1 MTMQRSGRAAA
12 RRTWRRTALSAG
24 MLALGGLAAA
34 TGPAAAQ
41 AVLQMVA
48 PNPVEPATAPLPNA
62 NRGAVAT
69 GAPSAQVGTAQA
81 RFVLHGVQLEGAH
94 AIPPARLAKLWA
106 AMPGRLV
113 SGADIAALARRI
125 AAAYDAAGYALVNVQ
140 VPNQDF
146 AGGVL
151 RIVVQEGY
159 VGKVVIQ
166 GNTAGADL
174 SLLKAYAA
182 HIIEDR
188 PLRRATLERYVLLM
202 NDIPGLKVGSRFVPV
217 PGHPGVAGLQLSILR
232 KRADFGVQVNNQGNP
247 TLGNTQVTL
256 NAAVNSLFQQG
267 DRTQAVLGAPIGIRR
282 YQYYG
287 LSHSMPIGSNGA
299 TLSLGVGHLVTHP
312 AANAVGGS
320 ADTVVIRLSDPV
332 IRSLRESLVLN
343 LDLAALNSDTAF
355 LGQSVSSERTR
366 SVRVGA
372 VYAKADDWDGT
383 TLVSATLSHGFDGLG
398 ARRGNIAF
406 GGPDYTKIAGV
417 LAREQKL
424 PWDFTLRARATAQYS
439 AHHLPSTE
447 QFLVGGPSIGRAF
460 DYAYMAG
467 DSGVAAYAEIAHP
480 WPAAIT
486 PRLLH
491 GSEVFA
497 YADWGEVRTVG
508 TPYQLAYAHAASA
521 GGGVRIRI
529 ADRFS
534 VELGAGWVLS
544 HSARLPHV
552 SSPRV
557 LFGITGRF

>member
-1 MTMQRSGRAAA
+1 MTAISPRRAGARSA
-12 RRTWRRTALSAG
+12 WPVSALSVG
-24 MLALGGLAAA
+24 VLMIGGLAAGTA
-34 TGPAAAQ
+34 PAAAQ

-48 PNPVEPATAPLPNA
+48 PNPVEPASAPLPGA
-62 NRGAVAT
+62 HSGAVAP
-69 GAPSAQVGTAQA
+69 GRPAAQA
-81 RFVLHGVQLEGAH
+81 DGLQASFVLHGVQLEGARVI
-94 AIPPARLAKLWA
+94 APATLARLWA
-106 AMPGRLV
+106 NMPGRTV
-113 SGADIAALARRI
+113 TGADIAALARRI

-140 VPNQDF
+140 VPNQNF

-159 VGKVVIQ
+159 VGTVVIQ

-232 KRADFGVQVNNQGNP
+232 KRFDFGMQVNNQGNP

-256 NAAVNSLFQQG
+256 NAAVNALFQQG
-267 DRTQAVLGAPIGIRR
+267 DRTQVVLGAPTGIRR

-287 LSHSMPIGSNGA
+287 LSHSMPIGSNGV

-320 ADTVVIRLSDPV
+320 ADTVVIRLSDPL

-366 SVRVGA
+366 SVRLGA
-372 VYAKADDWDGT
+372 VYARADDWGGT
-383 TLVSATLSHGFDGLG
+383 TLVSATLSHGIDGLG
-398 ARRGNIAF
+398 ARRGNVAF
-406 GGPDYTKIAGV
+406 GGPDYAKLAGV

-424 PWDFTLRARATAQYS
+424 PWDFTLRARAMAQYS

-460 DYAYMAG
+460 DYAYLTG

-480 WPAAIT
+480 WPAALT
-486 PRLLH
+486 PKLLH
-491 GSEVFA
+491 GSELFG

-508 TPYQLAYAHAASA
+508 TSYQLGYAHAASA

-534 VELGAGWVLS
+534 VEIGAGWVLS
-544 HSARLPHV
+544 RSRRLAHV
-552 SSPRV
+552 ASPRV
-557 LFGITGRF
+557 LFGISGRF